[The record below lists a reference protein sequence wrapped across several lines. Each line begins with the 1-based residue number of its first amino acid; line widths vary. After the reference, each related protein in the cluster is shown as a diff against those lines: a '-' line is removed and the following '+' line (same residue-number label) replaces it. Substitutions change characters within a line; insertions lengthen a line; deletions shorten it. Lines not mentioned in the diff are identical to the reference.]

1 LSFSSTGNP
10 ACATVTPRHDRKFL
24 AHNATSFF
32 SPSGF
37 LQ

>member
-1 LSFSSTGNP
+1 LPFSSTGIP
-10 ACATVTPRHDRKFL
+10 ACATVTPRHHRKFL

-32 SPSGF
+32 SPSPF